1 MTIAV
6 YDDEALGVPEL
17 AQLERWLHV
26 PRGHRIALINAPV
39 DSALRLLAVSR
50 RNPYDADVIIAF
62 ATRRKELARLKAA
75 YRTASAS
82 RPTWIVHPDP
92 DRPGT
97 DLRWQWLIAA
107 LRQYGVN
114 AVQQVPIGRL
124 WSAVLLQPIHDAHP
138 GEELVGHPG
147 SS

>member
-17 AQLERWLHV
+17 AQLERGLHI
-26 PRGHRIALINAPV
+26 PRGHRMAVVNAPV
-39 DSALRLLAVSR
+39 DSALRLSAVSR
-50 RNPYDADVIIAF
+50 ANPYDADVVIAF

-75 YRTASAS
+75 YRTASAG
-82 RPTWIVHPDP
+82 RRTWVVHPDP

-97 DLRWQWLIAA
+97 DLRWQWFIAA

-114 AVQQVPIGRL
+114 AVQQVPLGRL
-124 WSAVLLQPIHDAHP
+124 WSAVLLRPIHDAHL
-138 GEELVGHPG
+138 GSQLVGHPG

>member
-6 YDDEALGVPEL
+6 YDNEALSAPEL
-17 AQLERWLHV
+17 TQLEHCLHI

-39 DSALRLLAVSR
+39 DSPLRLLAVSR
-50 RNPYDADVIIAF
+50 ANPYDADVVIAF

-75 YRTASAS
+75 YGTASAG
-82 RPTWIVHPDP
+82 RPTWVVHPDP

-97 DLRWQWLIAA
+97 DLRRQWFLAA

-114 AVQQVPIGRL
+114 AVQQVAIGRL
-124 WSAVLLQPIHDAHP
+124 WSAVLLQPIPDAHL
-138 GEELVGHPG
+138 GAELVGHPG
-147 SS
+147 SA